1 MPDQDEL
8 TADDF
13 PNTRES
19 LAVRGELRA
28 PEFHPSTAAFLK
40 RLARHGGLSDSVS
53 VGYARRR
60 FGSMTPLIAT
70 FPSVAS
76 VTDRNVAGPH
86 GRIPVRMVYPHGVEV
101 PRPVIVWFPGGGF
114 VLGDLETGEPTA
126 RHLAMRTGAIV
137 VCVNYRKAPEHRLD
151 DAFDDAVAV
160 VRWVHANAASLG
172 VDPELITVGGD
183 SAGGNI
189 AAVVAQEILADPDTN
204 IDLALQM
211 LVYPSVSVEYEPARS
226 RDQGDAPLDNTAMIW
241 FESHVSASVDPRSR
255 RYYPLTSENVSALP
269 PAVVVTAGFDPLR
282 DEGIAYVDRLRQEGV
297 RAEHLHYA
305 DDIHGFM
312 TMDLMLDNAT
322 SALDSIGD
330 HFREILEIDNSF
342 LPDGGRPDSPFEQR
356 VDGLRRRGK
365 VLASE
370 VVERVSYR
378 WIRSQRTSLA
388 LLGMPSARDIDRVNS
403 QVSRLEAQVRSLRSQ
418 LANKDR
424 AEREDLAKNTQ
435 SDSRVS

>member
-13 PNTRES
+13 PSTRDS

-40 RLARHGGLSDSVS
+40 RLSRHGGLSDSVS

-137 VCVNYRKAPEHRLD
+137 VCVNYRKAPEHPFPTAIEDSWVALEWV
-151 DAFDDAVAV
+151 DAHRDELAPAGAPLIVA
-160 VRWVHANAASLG
+160 
-172 VDPELITVGGD
+172 GD

-189 AAVVAQEILADPDTN
+189 SAVMTHWARDRNGPK
-204 IDLALQM
+204 IDYQV
-211 LVYPSVSVEYEPARS
+211 LVYPVTDCDMERPSYNAEENQLIVDRPLMEWFFGHYEPDAEKRKNPDIS
-226 RDQGDAPLDNTAMIW
+226 PIRRDSL
-241 FESHVSASVDPRSR
+241 ES
-255 RYYPLTSENVSALP
+255 LP
-269 PAVVVTAGFDPLR
+269 PAFIYLAEHDPLH
-282 DEGIAYVDRLRQEGV
+282 DEGKEYAEKLTASGNEVECEMAEGQ
-297 RAEHLHYA
+297 L
-305 DDIHGFM
+305 HGFFQM
-312 TMDLMLDNAT
+312 AN
-322 SALDSIGD
+322 
-330 HFREILEIDNSF
+330 ILPGYAAGLEKVASKIDEF
-342 LPDGGRPDSPFEQR
+342 LTKG
-356 VDGLRRRGK
+356 
-365 VLASE
+365 
-370 VVERVSYR
+370 
-378 WIRSQRTSLA
+378 
-388 LLGMPSARDIDRVNS
+388 
-403 QVSRLEAQVRSLRSQ
+403 
-418 LANKDR
+418 
-424 AEREDLAKNTQ
+424 
-435 SDSRVS
+435 